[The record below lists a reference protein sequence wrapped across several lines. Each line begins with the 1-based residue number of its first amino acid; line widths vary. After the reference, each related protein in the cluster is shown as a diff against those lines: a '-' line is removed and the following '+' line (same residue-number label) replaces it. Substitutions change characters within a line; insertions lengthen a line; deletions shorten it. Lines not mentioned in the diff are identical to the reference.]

1 MYFFGFSN
9 NRIVSIFMLLTILVL
24 SLALSAY
31 LPVLEGLAGVAPTGV
46 APTGVAPTG
55 VAPTGVAPTGVAPTG
70 VAPTGV
76 APTGVA
82 PTGVAPTGV
91 APSGAQSGAGET
103 DLNKIIAII
112 NAQSKKPTETVEK
125 QTINGI
131 LLNDKY
137 TEQTIN
143 AAALKDLLKNS
154 TQIQAI
160 MNPILPPTPIQ

>member
-1 MYFFGFSN
+1 
-9 NRIVSIFMLLTILVL
+9 MLLAILVL

-31 LPVLEGLAGVAPTGV
+31 LPVLEGLE
-46 APTGVAPTG
+46 
-55 VAPTGVAPTGVAPTG
+55 
-70 VAPTGV
+70 
-76 APTGVA
+76 
-82 PTGVAPTGV
+82 
-91 APSGAQSGAGET
+91 GAQSDKAAPRQSGNAVPGGET

-131 LLNDKY
+131 VLNDKY
-137 TEQTIN
+137 TEQTID

-154 TQIQAI
+154 TQVQAI